1 MRHTDGMGDAQRSYI
16 RRIVR
21 EELVAALQA
30 MAREA
35 DRLDMPYETAELDSR
50 ALDNISK
57 VAEGTVTRLT
67 CPHEKTWTWSDKE
80 RCSRC
85 GEPIPAPDNPFEEQ
99 A

>member
-21 EELVAALQA
+21 EEIVAAFQA

-35 DRLDMPYETAELDSR
+35 ETYDGGEIKDMAADMLSSV
-50 ALDNISK
+50 LS
-57 VAEGTVTRLT
+57 GTVVRLA
-67 CPHEKTWTWSDKE
+67 CSHEKTNVWGQHEYREE

-85 GEPIPAPDNPFEEQ
+85 SEPIPAPDNPFEEQ